1 MILSCIMV
9 DSLRNAL
16 TLVLMHLTQ
25 RKTKSINYWLI
36 NSLTCPAVSFLVV
49 YNDTFYQITTEVL
62 IGECI
67 LNSCLCIFLSDRSF
81 YLLNWHTL
89 IEIYWINYKL
99 FYQWPSFVKLKAN
112 IKCLKWSNK
121 SICTFYCNILKDEI
135 NCNLCVDLFYFQ
147 FKYNPNGPIAIFDS
161 NINPIYLY

>member
-1 MILSCIMV
+1 MWSAGGNIFRQTQDTQWLIEGTLFSHLKRRVNNIKMGKKFRHNQGMIMILSCIMV

-49 YNDTFYQITTEVL
+49 YNDTFYQMTTEVL

-67 LNSCLCIFLSDRSF
+67 LNICHCIFLSDRSF

-99 FYQWPSFVKLKAN
+99 FYQ
-112 IKCLKWSNK
+112 
-121 SICTFYCNILKDEI
+121 
-135 NCNLCVDLFYFQ
+135 
-147 FKYNPNGPIAIFDS
+147 
-161 NINPIYLY
+161 

>member
-1 MILSCIMV
+1 MRDTRCGPMVEIILGRHRTRDTQQWLIEGTLFSHLKRRVNNIKMGKKFRHNQGMIMILSCIMV

-36 NSLTCPAVSFLVV
+36 NSLTCPAILFLVV

-99 FYQWPSFVKLKAN
+99 FYQ
-112 IKCLKWSNK
+112 
-121 SICTFYCNILKDEI
+121 
-135 NCNLCVDLFYFQ
+135 
-147 FKYNPNGPIAIFDS
+147 
-161 NINPIYLY
+161 

>member
-1 MILSCIMV
+1 MWSAGGNIFRQTQDTQWLIEGTLFSHLKRRVNNIKMGKKFRHNQGMIMILSCIMV

-25 RKTKSINYWLI
+25 RKTKSISYWLI

-67 LNSCLCIFLSDRSF
+67 LNICLCIFLSDRSF

-89 IEIYWINYKL
+89 NKL
-99 FYQWPSFVKLKAN
+99 QAILSVTF
-112 IKCLKWSNK
+112 
-121 SICTFYCNILKDEI
+121 IC
-135 NCNLCVDLFYFQ
+135 Q
-147 FKYNPNGPIAIFDS
+147 A
-161 NINPIYLY
+161 

>member
-1 MILSCIMV
+1 MWSAGGNIFRQTQDTQWLIEGTLFSHLKRRVNNIKMGKKFRHNQGMIMILSCIMV

-25 RKTKSINYWLI
+25 RRTKSINYWLI

-67 LNSCLCIFLSDRSF
+67 LNICLCIFLSDRSF

-99 FYQWPSFVKLKAN
+99 FYQ
-112 IKCLKWSNK
+112 
-121 SICTFYCNILKDEI
+121 
-135 NCNLCVDLFYFQ
+135 
-147 FKYNPNGPIAIFDS
+147 
-161 NINPIYLY
+161 

>member
-1 MILSCIMV
+1 MRDTRCGPMVEIILGRHRTRDTQQWLIEGTLFSHLKRRVNNIKMGKKFRYNQGMIMILSCIMV

-67 LNSCLCIFLSDRSF
+67 LNICLCIFLSDRSF

-99 FYQWPSFVKLKAN
+99 FYQ
-112 IKCLKWSNK
+112 
-121 SICTFYCNILKDEI
+121 
-135 NCNLCVDLFYFQ
+135 
-147 FKYNPNGPIAIFDS
+147 
-161 NINPIYLY
+161 

>member
-1 MILSCIMV
+1 MWSDGGNNFRQTKDTRHTAVVNWRDALEWTISKWEKKFRHNQGMIMILSCIMV

-67 LNSCLCIFLSDRSF
+67 LNICLCIFLSDRSF

-99 FYQWPSFVKLKAN
+99 FYQ
-112 IKCLKWSNK
+112 
-121 SICTFYCNILKDEI
+121 
-135 NCNLCVDLFYFQ
+135 
-147 FKYNPNGPIAIFDS
+147 
-161 NINPIYLY
+161 

>member
-1 MILSCIMV
+1 MRDTRCGPMVEIILGRHRTRDTQQWLIEGTLFSHLKRRVNNIKMGKKFRHNQGMIMILSCIMV

-67 LNSCLCIFLSDRSF
+67 LNRCLCIFLSDRSF

-99 FYQWPSFVKLKAN
+99 FYQ
-112 IKCLKWSNK
+112 
-121 SICTFYCNILKDEI
+121 
-135 NCNLCVDLFYFQ
+135 
-147 FKYNPNGPIAIFDS
+147 
-161 NINPIYLY
+161 

>member
-1 MILSCIMV
+1 MRDTRCGPMVEIILGRHRTCDTQQWLIEGTLFSHLKRRVNNIKMGKKFRHNQGMIMILSCIMV

-67 LNSCLCIFLSDRSF
+67 LNICLCIFLSDRSF

-99 FYQWPSFVKLKAN
+99 FYQ
-112 IKCLKWSNK
+112 
-121 SICTFYCNILKDEI
+121 
-135 NCNLCVDLFYFQ
+135 
-147 FKYNPNGPIAIFDS
+147 
-161 NINPIYLY
+161 

>member
-1 MILSCIMV
+1 MRHEMWSAGGNIFRQTQDTQWLIEGTLFSHLKRRVNNIKMGKKFRHNQGMIMILSCIMV

-99 FYQWPSFVKLKAN
+99 FYQ
-112 IKCLKWSNK
+112 
-121 SICTFYCNILKDEI
+121 
-135 NCNLCVDLFYFQ
+135 
-147 FKYNPNGPIAIFDS
+147 
-161 NINPIYLY
+161 

>member
-1 MILSCIMV
+1 MRDTRCGPMVEIILGRHRARDTQQWLIEGTLFSHLKRRVNNIKMGKKFRHNQGMIMILSCIMV

-36 NSLTCPAVSFLVV
+36 NSLTCPAILFLVV
-49 YNDTFYQITTEVL
+49 YNDAFYQITTEVL

-67 LNSCLCIFLSDRSF
+67 LNICLCIFLSDRSF

-99 FYQWPSFVKLKAN
+99 FYQ
-112 IKCLKWSNK
+112 
-121 SICTFYCNILKDEI
+121 
-135 NCNLCVDLFYFQ
+135 
-147 FKYNPNGPIAIFDS
+147 
-161 NINPIYLY
+161 

>member
-1 MILSCIMV
+1 MWSAGGNIFRQTQDTQWLIEGTLFSHLKRRVNNIKMGKKFRYNQGMIMILSCIMV

-67 LNSCLCIFLSDRSF
+67 LNICLCIFLSDRSF

-99 FYQWPSFVKLKAN
+99 FYQ
-112 IKCLKWSNK
+112 
-121 SICTFYCNILKDEI
+121 
-135 NCNLCVDLFYFQ
+135 
-147 FKYNPNGPIAIFDS
+147 
-161 NINPIYLY
+161 

>member
-1 MILSCIMV
+1 MRDTRCGPMVEIILGRHRTRDTQQWLIEGTLFSHLKRRVNNIKMGKKFRHNQGMIMILSCIMV

-67 LNSCLCIFLSDRSF
+67 LNICLCIFLSDRSF

-99 FYQWPSFVKLKAN
+99 FYQ
-112 IKCLKWSNK
+112 
-121 SICTFYCNILKDEI
+121 
-135 NCNLCVDLFYFQ
+135 
-147 FKYNPNGPIAIFDS
+147 
-161 NINPIYLY
+161 

>member
-1 MILSCIMV
+1 MWSAGGNIFRQTQDTQWLIEGTLFSHLKRRVNNIKMGKKFRHNQGMIMILSCIMV

-67 LNSCLCIFLSDRSF
+67 LNSCLC
-81 YLLNWHTL
+81 YLLIRSKFLFAELTYTDQNL
-89 IEIYWINYKL
+89 LNKL
-99 FYQWPSFVKLKAN
+99 QAILSVTF
-112 IKCLKWSNK
+112 
-121 SICTFYCNILKDEI
+121 ICQHQMPKM
-135 NCNLCVDLFYFQ
+135 V
-147 FKYNPNGPIAIFDS
+147 
-161 NINPIYLY
+161 

>member
-1 MILSCIMV
+1 MRDTRCGPMVEIILGRHRTRDTQQWLIEGTLFSHLKRRVNNIKMGKKFRHNQGMIMILSCIMM

-67 LNSCLCIFLSDRSF
+67 LNICYCIFLSDRSF

-99 FYQWPSFVKLKAN
+99 FYQ
-112 IKCLKWSNK
+112 
-121 SICTFYCNILKDEI
+121 
-135 NCNLCVDLFYFQ
+135 
-147 FKYNPNGPIAIFDS
+147 
-161 NINPIYLY
+161 

>member
-1 MILSCIMV
+1 MWSAGGNIFRQTQDTQWLIEGTLFSHLKRRVNNIKMGKKFRHNQGMIMILSCIMV

-67 LNSCLCIFLSDRSF
+67 LNNCLCIILSDRSF

-99 FYQWPSFVKLKAN
+99 FYQ
-112 IKCLKWSNK
+112 
-121 SICTFYCNILKDEI
+121 
-135 NCNLCVDLFYFQ
+135 
-147 FKYNPNGPIAIFDS
+147 
-161 NINPIYLY
+161 

>member
-1 MILSCIMV
+1 MRDTRCGPMVEIILGRHRTRDTQQWLIEGTLFSHLKRRVNNIKMGKKFRHNQGMIMILSCIMM

-67 LNSCLCIFLSDRSF
+67 LNICLCIFLSDRSF

-99 FYQWPSFVKLKAN
+99 FYQ
-112 IKCLKWSNK
+112 
-121 SICTFYCNILKDEI
+121 
-135 NCNLCVDLFYFQ
+135 
-147 FKYNPNGPIAIFDS
+147 
-161 NINPIYLY
+161 

>member
-1 MILSCIMV
+1 MWSAGGNIFRQTQDTQWLIEGTLFSHLKRRVNNIKMGKKFRHNQGMIMILSCIMV

-67 LNSCLCIFLSDRSF
+67 LNICLCIFLSDWSF

-89 IEIYWINYKL
+89 IEIYWINYEL
-99 FYQWPSFVKLKAN
+99 FYQ
-112 IKCLKWSNK
+112 
-121 SICTFYCNILKDEI
+121 
-135 NCNLCVDLFYFQ
+135 
-147 FKYNPNGPIAIFDS
+147 
-161 NINPIYLY
+161 

>member
-1 MILSCIMV
+1 MWSAGGNIFRQTQDTQWLIEGTLFSHLKRRVNNIKMEKKFRHNQGMIMILSCIMV

-36 NSLTCPAVSFLVV
+36 NSLTCPAILFLVV
-49 YNDTFYQITTEVL
+49 YNDAFYQITTEVL

-67 LNSCLCIFLSDRSF
+67 LNIWLCIFLSDRSF

-99 FYQWPSFVKLKAN
+99 FYQ
-112 IKCLKWSNK
+112 
-121 SICTFYCNILKDEI
+121 
-135 NCNLCVDLFYFQ
+135 
-147 FKYNPNGPIAIFDS
+147 
-161 NINPIYLY
+161 

>member
-1 MILSCIMV
+1 MWSAGGNIFRQTQDTQWLIEGTLFSHLKRRVNNIKMGKKFRHNQGMIMILSCIMM

-67 LNSCLCIFLSDRSF
+67 LNICLCIFLSDRSF

-99 FYQWPSFVKLKAN
+99 FYQ
-112 IKCLKWSNK
+112 
-121 SICTFYCNILKDEI
+121 
-135 NCNLCVDLFYFQ
+135 
-147 FKYNPNGPIAIFDS
+147 
-161 NINPIYLY
+161 

>member
-1 MILSCIMV
+1 MWSAGGNIFRQTQDTQWLIEGTLFSHLKRRVNNIKMGKKFRHNQGMIMILSCIMV

-67 LNSCLCIFLSDRSF
+67 LNICLCIFLSDRSF

-99 FYQWPSFVKLKAN
+99 FYQ
-112 IKCLKWSNK
+112 
-121 SICTFYCNILKDEI
+121 
-135 NCNLCVDLFYFQ
+135 
-147 FKYNPNGPIAIFDS
+147 
-161 NINPIYLY
+161 